1 MRILTVLGTRPEIIK
16 LSRIIPKF
24 DEYFKNY
31 LIHTGQNYD
40 YELNKIFFK
49 DLSIR
54 KPDFF
59 LKAATNNNIE
69 TISNIIHKFGNIC
82 KKIKP
87 DAVFI
92 LGDTNSGLAAIT
104 AKKFK
109 IPIFHY
115 EAGNRC
121 FDINVPEEIN
131 RKIIDHISDINLTYS
146 QIAKQYLIKEGIPSK
161 NIIKVGSPMKEI
173 FNYNY
178 KKIQKSQ
185 ILKKLNLKKENFI
198 LVSFHREENVD
209 DDKTLKNFVYLLK
222 SVCKKTRKKIIISTH
237 SRLRKNL
244 KKLKHYRNKNLI
256 FLKPLGF
263 FDYINLMQNSYVC
276 LSDSGTITEE
286 ASILKIPAINLR
298 DTNERPEGME
308 EGTVMMTGTDLDKVM
323 TAIKI
328 LKNKRNKLKIP
339 KLIKD
344 YNINFASEKIVK
356 IILSYK
362 RYINKYS
369 WLKKNI

>member
-1 MRILTVLGTRPEIIK
+1 MG
-16 LSRIIPKF
+16 
-24 DEYFKNY
+24 
-31 LIHTGQNYD
+31 
-40 YELNKIFFK
+40 K
-49 DLSIR
+49 DL
-54 KPDFF
+54 
-59 LKAATNNNIE
+59 
-69 TISNIIHKFGNIC
+69 
-82 KKIKP
+82 IK
-87 DAVFI
+87 
-92 LGDTNSGLAAIT
+92 
-104 AKKFK
+104 
-109 IPIFHY
+109 
-115 EAGNRC
+115 R
-121 FDINVPEEIN
+121 
-131 RKIIDHISDINLTYS
+131 R
-146 QIAKQYLIKEGIPSK
+146 
-161 NIIKVGSPMKEI
+161 
-173 FNYNY
+173 
-178 KKIQKSQ
+178 
-185 ILKKLNLKKENFI
+185 
-198 LVSFHREENVD
+198 
-209 DDKTLKNFVYLLK
+209 TLLLK
-222 SVCKKTRKKIIISTH
+222 SVCKKTKKKIIISTH

>member
-1 MRILTVLGTRPEIIK
+1 
-16 LSRIIPKF
+16 
-24 DEYFKNY
+24 
-31 LIHTGQNYD
+31 
-40 YELNKIFFK
+40 
-49 DLSIR
+49 
-54 KPDFF
+54 
-59 LKAATNNNIE
+59 
-69 TISNIIHKFGNIC
+69 
-82 KKIKP
+82 
-87 DAVFI
+87 
-92 LGDTNSGLAAIT
+92 
-104 AKKFK
+104 
-109 IPIFHY
+109 
-115 EAGNRC
+115 
-121 FDINVPEEIN
+121 
-131 RKIIDHISDINLTYS
+131 
-146 QIAKQYLIKEGIPSK
+146 
-161 NIIKVGSPMKEI
+161 MKEI

>member
-146 QIAKQYLIKEGIPSK
+146 QIAKQYLIKEGIPSR

-209 DDKTLKNFVYLLK
+209 DDKTLKNFIYLLK

-328 LKNKRNKLKIP
+328 LKSKRSKLKIP